1 MSDLL
6 HRGRVR
12 TALALAALAV
22 AALVAGCGGSGD
34 SSSGSTTESGC
45 AQVDAPEAKDVSF
58 EAPAQTV
65 KRGEAL
71 TATVKT
77 SCGEFEIALDTKAA
91 PKVANSFAFLARE
104 GLYDGLDFY
113 KVISGFAIY
122 GGDPALN
129 GSGGPGYSVVEPPPA
144 DTKYSRGVVAMAR
157 EPSQPPGYA
166 GSAFFVATSAETG
179 LPPDFALLG
188 RISGGYGTVARI
200 NELGSA
206 TDQTPEQT
214 VLIEEVTVAKGSAP

>member
-6 HRGRVR
+6 LRGKAR
-12 TALALAALAV
+12 TALALVALAI
-22 AALVAGCGGSGD
+22 AALVAGCGGS
-34 SSSGSTTESGC
+34 SGSTTETGC
-45 AQVDAPEAKDVSF
+45 AQVDAPQPKDVSF

-71 TATVKT
+71 SATVKT
-77 SCGEFEIALDTKAA
+77 NCGTFEIALDTKAA

-113 KVISGFAIY
+113 KVTSGFAIY
-122 GGDPALN
+122 GGDPALD
-129 GSGGPGYSVVEPPPA
+129 GSGGPGYSLVEPPPA

-157 EPSQPPGYA
+157 EPSQPSGYA

-179 LPPDFALLG
+179 LPADFALLG
-188 RISGGYGTVARI
+188 KVSGGYGTVARI

-206 TDQTPEQT
+206 ADQTPEQT
-214 VLIEEVTVAKGSAP
+214 VLIEKVTIAKGSAP